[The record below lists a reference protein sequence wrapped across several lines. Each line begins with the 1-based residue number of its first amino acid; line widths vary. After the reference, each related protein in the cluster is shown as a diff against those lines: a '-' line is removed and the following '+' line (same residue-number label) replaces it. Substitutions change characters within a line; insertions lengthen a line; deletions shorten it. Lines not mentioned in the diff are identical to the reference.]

1 MRRLPIDLR
10 RAACP
15 HAALR
20 QTQRFPPSRQASTS
34 AERVADGDAE
44 TMRMQGANFAVLSS
58 RGWRVPDLA
67 VPCPRKGF
75 QNHWFW
81 RRSFLPFFR
90 RRKKGSRRRQ
100 DRSREARI
108 ATASVR
114 TGLAMTW
121 FLHEVR
127 CKPGFRSSGRPTPVC
142 RLPIDLRRAACPH
155 AAPRQT
161 QRFPPSRQ
169 ASTSAE
175 RVADGDAE
183 TMRKQGANFAVLSSR
198 GWRVPDLAVSCPR
211 KGFQNHWFWRRS
223 FLPFFRRR
231 KKGSRR
237 RQDRSREVRI
247 ATASVRTGFAM
258 TWFFA

>member
-1 MRRLPIDLR
+1 M
-10 RAACP
+10 
-15 HAALR
+15 
-20 QTQRFPPSRQASTS
+20 TS
-34 AERVADGDAE
+34 DDG
-44 TMRMQGANFAVLSS
+44 NLFLVL
-58 RGWRVPDLA
+58 
-67 VPCPRKGF
+67 
-75 QNHWFW
+75 
-81 RRSFLPFFR
+81 
-90 RRKKGSRRRQ
+90 
-100 DRSREARI
+100 RI

-114 TGLAMTW
+114 TGFAMTW

-127 CKPGFRSSGRPTPVC
+127 RKPGFRSSGRPTPVR
-142 RLPIDLRRAACPH
+142 RLPIDLRGAASPH

-198 GWRVPDLAVSCPR
+198 GWIVPGLAVSCPR

-237 RQDRSREVRI
+237 RQDRSWEARI
-247 ATASVRTGFAM
+247 ATGAVRPRNDMVFA
-258 TWFFA
+258 

>member
-1 MRRLPIDLR
+1 MLYPVREKDSKTIGFGGVLSSLSFAAERKEAAGGKTVVEKCGLPRARRALAMTWFLHEVRCKPGFKSSGRPTPARRLPIDLR

-20 QTQRFPPSRQASTS
+20 QTQRFPPSHQASTS

-44 TMRMQGANFAVLSS
+44 TMRKQGANFAVLSS
-58 RGWRVPDLA
+58 RGWSVPALA
-67 VPCPRKGF
+67 VSCPRKGC

-114 TGLAMTW
+114 TG
-121 FLHEVR
+121 
-127 CKPGFRSSGRPTPVC
+127 
-142 RLPIDLRRAACPH
+142 
-155 AAPRQT
+155 
-161 QRFPPSRQ
+161 
-169 ASTSAE
+169 
-175 RVADGDAE
+175 
-183 TMRKQGANFAVLSSR
+183 
-198 GWRVPDLAVSCPR
+198 
-211 KGFQNHWFWRRS
+211 
-223 FLPFFRRR
+223 
-231 KKGSRR
+231 
-237 RQDRSREVRI
+237 
-247 ATASVRTGFAM
+247 FAM

>member
-1 MRRLPIDLR
+1 M
-10 RAACP
+10 
-15 HAALR
+15 
-20 QTQRFPPSRQASTS
+20 TS
-34 AERVADGDAE
+34 DDG
-44 TMRMQGANFAVLSS
+44 NLFLVL
-58 RGWRVPDLA
+58 
-67 VPCPRKGF
+67 
-75 QNHWFW
+75 
-81 RRSFLPFFR
+81 
-90 RRKKGSRRRQ
+90 
-100 DRSREARI
+100 RI

-114 TGLAMTW
+114 TGFAMTW
-121 FLHEVR
+121 FLHKVR
-127 CKPGFRSSGRPTPVC
+127 CKPGFKSSGRPTPAR

-183 TMRKQGANFAVLSSR
+183 TMRMQGANFAVLSSR

-258 TWFFA
+258 TWFLHEVRRKPGFRSSGRPTPVRRLPIDYRGEICTSLVWADRAVRPCKFIMTPYAISPTAFCSAHRCYALPGPHSVPGPDRR

>member
-1 MRRLPIDLR
+1 MTSDDGNLFLVLRIATGAVRTGFAMTWFLHEVRRKPGFRSSGRPTPVRRLPIDLR

-15 HAALR
+15 HA
-20 QTQRFPPSRQASTS
+20 
-34 AERVADGDAE
+34 
-44 TMRMQGANFAVLSS
+44 VL
-58 RGWRVPDLA
+58 
-67 VPCPRKGF
+67 
-75 QNHWFW
+75 
-81 RRSFLPFFR
+81 
-90 RRKKGSRRRQ
+90 
-100 DRSREARI
+100 
-108 ATASVR
+108 
-114 TGLAMTW
+114 
-121 FLHEVR
+121 
-127 CKPGFRSSGRPTPVC
+127 
-142 RLPIDLRRAACPH
+142 
-155 AAPRQT
+155 RQT

-237 RQDRSREVRI
+237 RQDAGDYGLPRARCAI
-247 ATASVRTGFAM
+247 AM
-258 TWFFA
+258 TWFLHEVRRKPGFRSSGRPTPVRRLPIDYRGEICTSLVWADRAVRPCKFIMTPYAISPTAFCSAHRCYALPGPHSVPGPDRR

>member
-1 MRRLPIDLR
+1 MTSDDGNLFLVLRIATGAVRPRNDMGFCMRCGASLVSGRPGGQPLRAVCRLDLR

-15 HAALR
+15 HAAL
-20 QTQRFPPSRQASTS
+20 
-34 AERVADGDAE
+34 
-44 TMRMQGANFAVLSS
+44 
-58 RGWRVPDLA
+58 
-67 VPCPRKGF
+67 
-75 QNHWFW
+75 
-81 RRSFLPFFR
+81 
-90 RRKKGSRRRQ
+90 
-100 DRSREARI
+100 
-108 ATASVR
+108 
-114 TGLAMTW
+114 
-121 FLHEVR
+121 
-127 CKPGFRSSGRPTPVC
+127 
-142 RLPIDLRRAACPH
+142 
-155 AAPRQT
+155 RQT

-247 ATASVRTGFAM
+247 ATGAVRPRNDMVFCMRCGASPVSSRPGGRPLCAVCR
-258 TWFFA
+258 